1 MQTEII
7 QIEGMACNHCTS
19 AVAAALENTDGVTAV
34 AVSLSEKQ
42 ATVTFDES
50 QITRE
55 DMVSIICDLGFDA
68 E

>member
-1 MQTEII
+1 MQAEII
-7 QIEGMACNHCTS
+7 KIEGMACNHCTS
-19 AVAAALENTDGVTAV
+19 AVASALENTDGVTAIE
-34 AVSLSEKQ
+34 VSLSEKQ

-55 DMVSIICDLGFDA
+55 DIISIICDLGFDA